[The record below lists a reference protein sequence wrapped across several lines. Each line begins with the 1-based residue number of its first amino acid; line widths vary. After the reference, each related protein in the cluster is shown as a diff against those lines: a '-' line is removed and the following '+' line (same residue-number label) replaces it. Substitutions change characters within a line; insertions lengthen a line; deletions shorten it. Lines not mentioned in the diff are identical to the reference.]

1 MLNTKRE
8 RSEVHMV
15 YVIIAI
21 SIFLLE
27 FGIKEWVEKTGKT
40 GEEKEILKGKLLLR
54 KYHNKGA
61 FLDMGAAK
69 SGIVAIASLLLTLSM
84 TLVLLMTFGMK
95 GGRLMKLGL
104 SFLLGGAY
112 SNTYDRLHRKY
123 VVDYLSFPVRNPTL
137 RKFVYNLSDFCIM
150 IGAFCIALT
159 GLPIFDKKYR
169 KKCHRM
175 VKTKKKLWN
184 KKRKKW
190 NKQQNKWNKKLN
202 KWSKQLKK

>member
-1 MLNTKRE
+1 MI
-8 RSEVHMV
+8 

-40 GEEKEILKGKLLLR
+40 GEEKEILNGKLLLR

-84 TLVLLMTFGMK
+84 TLVFLMTFGMR

-104 SFLLGGAY
+104 SLLLGGGY

-123 VVDYLSFPVRNPTL
+123 VVDYLSFPVRNPAV
-137 RKFVYNLSDFCIM
+137 RRIVYNLSDFCIM

-169 KKCHRM
+169 KKCRKM

-184 KKRKKW
+184 KKWRKWSKR
-190 NKQQNKWNKKLN
+190 QNKWY
-202 KWSKQLKK
+202 KQLKRWNKKRHVKK

>member
-1 MLNTKRE
+1 MIYIL
-8 RSEVHMV
+8 
-15 YVIIAI
+15 IAI

-40 GEEKEILKGKLLLR
+40 EEEKEILNGKLLFR

-69 SGIVAIASLLLTLSM
+69 SGIVAIVSLLLTLSM
-84 TLVLLMTFGMK
+84 TLVFLMTFGMR

-123 VVDYLSFPVRNPTL
+123 VVDYLSFPVRNPAV
-137 RKFVYNLSDFCIM
+137 RRIVYNLSDFCIM

-159 GLPIFDKKYR
+159 GLPIFDNKYR
-169 KKCHRM
+169 KKCRRQI
-175 VKTKKKLWN
+175 KAKKKLWN

-190 NKQQNKWNKKLN
+190 SKQQNKGNKQLS
-202 KWSKQLKK
+202 KWSKQLKKWNKRRHVKK

>member
-1 MLNTKRE
+1 MI
-8 RSEVHMV
+8 
-15 YVIIAI
+15 YIIIAI

-27 FGIKEWVEKTGKT
+27 FGIKEWVEKTGKA

-69 SGIVAIASLLLTLSM
+69 SGIVAIVSLLLTLSM
-84 TLVLLMTFGMK
+84 TLVFLMTFGMR
-95 GGRLMKLGL
+95 GGSLMKLGL
-104 SFLLGGAY
+104 SLLLGGAY

-123 VVDYLSFPVRNPTL
+123 VVDYLSFPVRNPAV
-137 RKFVYNLSDFCIM
+137 RRIVYNLSDFCIM

-159 GLPIFDKKYR
+159 GLPVFDKKYR
-169 KKCHRM
+169 KKCRKM

-184 KKRKKW
+184 KKQK
-190 NKQQNKWNKKLN
+190 
-202 KWSKQLKK
+202 KWSKKWHAARRHAKKYIKKM